1 MFDRSQIN
9 RFVKCKRQ
17 IWKMMTKKM
26 SLLLT
31 GMLLC
36 LAPDIKGN
44 ETDGRIKGI
53 VMDGE
58 LGGPLEFVTV
68 QVKAKGSDK
77 ILQGAVTGSEGNYSI
92 GGLKKG
98 EYVVTFSYIGYEE
111 VSKNISISSD
121 NQILS
126 LGELTLAEDANQLG
140 EVEVVAKRPQMR
152 FEIDRKV
159 FDATQDIAAEGG
171 SASDLLSN
179 IPSVEVDNEGS
190 VSLRGNSS
198 VTIWINGKASGLT
211 ADNQADILD
220 MMPAG
225 DIKQVEVITNPS
237 ARYSPEGTAGIINII
252 LKDDRKPG
260 YYGSVK
266 VGADTDGGYQASGN
280 INYSSSKVDAYA
292 NLNYRNR
299 EFKGGGITSR
309 LNTTDN
315 SFLDQTND
323 SKRQYNNWFGRF
335 GATWHITKSDDLAF
349 NVTGMTGGGDNSEN
363 IHYNSID
370 SQKNTIYTSDRI
382 TNGDSDMKM
391 YNLELNYVHKFS
403 ENSNIDLMV
412 SNNQWRRDGM
422 NIFRQ
427 STVYT
432 DPSQTANPL
441 YQTQENDIKDK
452 TWEVQADYTNKISDM
467 ARIEAGYK
475 GTFQRNAS
483 PVDTYTG
490 TTAEDIR
497 QDESLYNR
505 FLYNQDVHAL
515 YMTYGGK
522 WDKLSYQAGLRG
534 EYWRV
539 DTRSLDFDQEFNGKA
554 SETFEK
560 DYFKLFPSAFISYA
574 LPKNNELQVNYTRRL
589 RRPWGGQLNSFRN
602 ISDASNISFGNP
614 ELTPE
619 YSHSFELNYI
629 KSWES
634 GHTLSLSGY
643 YRSTDDVI
651 QRIRFLNMEDNV
663 MYTTS
668 ENVAKSQASGLEIVG
683 KDKLFKILDLT
694 TTVNLY
700 YSKLDG
706 FSYLPQGAETP
717 VIGDTDESFAW
728 NVRMI
733 ANFSLPWGVSLQGTG
748 NYNSKQLMA
757 QGHREPNYSVDLGL
771 RKSFLSDKLTLS
783 INARDL
789 LDSRKFRTVTAGDG
803 FWQDSENWRGGRRVG
818 FTLTYNFG
826 NMNKKKDK
834 SKSRSEEPDMFDME

>member
-1 MFDRSQIN
+1 
-9 RFVKCKRQ
+9 
-17 IWKMMTKKM
+17 MMKKKM
-26 SLLLT
+26 SIVLA

-36 LAPDIKGN
+36 FAPDMFAN
-44 ETDGRIKGI
+44 ETDGKIKGI

-77 ILQGAVTGSEGNYSI
+77 IVQGSVTGSDGNYMI

-126 LGELTLAEDANQLG
+126 LGEVTLAEDANQLG

-237 ARYSPEGTAGIINII
+237 ARYSPEGTAGIITII
-252 LKDDRKPG
+252 LKDDRNPG

>member
-1 MFDRSQIN
+1 
-9 RFVKCKRQ
+9 
-17 IWKMMTKKM
+17 MMKKKM
-26 SLLLT
+26 SIVLA

-36 LAPDIKGN
+36 FAPDMFAN
-44 ETDGRIKGI
+44 ETDGKIKGI

-77 ILQGAVTGSEGNYSI
+77 IVQGSVTGSDGNYTI

-323 SKRQYNNWFGRF
+323 SKRQHNNWFGRF

-432 DPSQTANPL
+432 DPSQIANPL

-651 QRIRFLNMEDNV
+651 QRIRFLNTEDNV

-733 ANFSLPWGVSLQGTG
+733 ANLSLPWGVSLQGTG

>member
-1 MFDRSQIN
+1 
-9 RFVKCKRQ
+9 
-17 IWKMMTKKM
+17 MMKKKM
-26 SLLLT
+26 SIVLA

-36 LAPDIKGN
+36 FAPDMFAN
-44 ETDGRIKGI
+44 ETDGKIKGI

-77 ILQGAVTGSEGNYSI
+77 IVQGSVTGSDGNYTI

-323 SKRQYNNWFGRF
+323 SKRQHNNWFGRF

-391 YNLELNYVHKFS
+391 YNLEMNYVHKFS

-441 YQTQENDIKDK
+441 YQTQENEIKDK

-522 WDKLSYQAGLRG
+522 WNKLSYQAGLRG

-651 QRIRFLNMEDNV
+651 QRIRFLNTEDNV

-717 VIGDTDESFAW
+717 VIGDMDESFAW

>member
-1 MFDRSQIN
+1 
-9 RFVKCKRQ
+9 
-17 IWKMMTKKM
+17 MMKKKM
-26 SLLLT
+26 SIVLA

-36 LAPDIKGN
+36 FAPDMFAN
-44 ETDGRIKGI
+44 ETDGKIKGI

-77 ILQGAVTGSEGNYSI
+77 IVQGSVTGSDGNYTI

-323 SKRQYNNWFGRF
+323 SKRQHNNWFGRF

-349 NVTGMTGGGDNSEN
+349 NVTGMTGSGDNSEN

-522 WDKLSYQAGLRG
+522 WNKLSYQAGLRG

-560 DYFKLFPSAFISYA
+560 DYFKLFPSAFISYD

-651 QRIRFLNMEDNV
+651 QRIRFLNTEDNV

-733 ANFSLPWGVSLQGTG
+733 ANLSLPWGVSLQGTG

>member
-1 MFDRSQIN
+1 
-9 RFVKCKRQ
+9 
-17 IWKMMTKKM
+17 MMKKKM
-26 SLLLT
+26 SIVLA

-36 LAPDIKGN
+36 FAPDMFAN
-44 ETDGRIKGI
+44 ETDGKIKGI

-77 ILQGAVTGSEGNYSI
+77 IVQGSVTGSDGNYTI

-323 SKRQYNNWFGRF
+323 SKRQHNNWFGRF

-441 YQTQENDIKDK
+441 YQTQENEIKDK

-522 WDKLSYQAGLRG
+522 WNKLSYQAGLRG

-651 QRIRFLNMEDNV
+651 QRIRFLNTEDNV
-663 MYTTS
+663 MYTAS

-733 ANFSLPWGVSLQGTG
+733 ANLSLPWGISLQGTG

>member
-1 MFDRSQIN
+1 
-9 RFVKCKRQ
+9 
-17 IWKMMTKKM
+17 MMKKKM
-26 SLLLT
+26 SIVLA

-36 LAPDIKGN
+36 FAPDMFAN
-44 ETDGRIKGI
+44 ETDGKIKGI

-77 ILQGAVTGSEGNYSI
+77 IVQGSVTGSDGNYTI

-323 SKRQYNNWFGRF
+323 SKRQHNNWFGRF

-432 DPSQTANPL
+432 DPSQIANPL

-651 QRIRFLNMEDNV
+651 QRIRFLNTEDNV

-733 ANFSLPWGVSLQGTG
+733 ANLSLPWGVSLQGTG

-757 QGHREPNYSVDLGL
+757 QGHRKPNYSVDLGL

>member
-1 MFDRSQIN
+1 MM
-9 RFVKCKRQ
+9 K
-17 IWKMMTKKM
+17 KMM
-26 SLLLT
+26 SIVLA

-36 LAPDIKGN
+36 FAPDMFAN
-44 ETDGRIKGI
+44 ETDGKIKGI

-77 ILQGAVTGSEGNYSI
+77 IVQGSVTGSDGNYTI

-299 EFKGGGITSR
+299 EFNGGGITSR

-323 SKRQYNNWFGRF
+323 SKRQHNNWFGRF

-522 WDKLSYQAGLRG
+522 WNKLSYQAGLRG

-651 QRIRFLNMEDNV
+651 QRIRFLNTEDNV

-706 FSYLPQGAETP
+706 FSYLPQGVETL

-733 ANFSLPWGVSLQGTG
+733 ANLSLPWGVSLQGTG

>member
-1 MFDRSQIN
+1 
-9 RFVKCKRQ
+9 
-17 IWKMMTKKM
+17 MMKKKM
-26 SLLLT
+26 SIVLA

-36 LAPDIKGN
+36 FAPDMFAN
-44 ETDGRIKGI
+44 ETDGKIKGI

-77 ILQGAVTGSEGNYSI
+77 IVQGSVTGSDGNYAI

-111 VSKNISISSD
+111 VSKNISISND

-323 SKRQYNNWFGRF
+323 SKRQHNNWFGRF

-522 WDKLSYQAGLRG
+522 WNKLSYQAGLRG

-651 QRIRFLNMEDNV
+651 QRIRFLNTEDNV

-771 RKSFLSDKLTLS
+771 RKSFLSDRLTLS

>member
-1 MFDRSQIN
+1 
-9 RFVKCKRQ
+9 
-17 IWKMMTKKM
+17 MMKKKM
-26 SLLLT
+26 SIVLA

-36 LAPDIKGN
+36 FAPDMFAN
-44 ETDGRIKGI
+44 ETDGKIKGI

-77 ILQGAVTGSEGNYSI
+77 IVQGSVTGSDGNYMI

-126 LGELTLAEDANQLG
+126 LGELTLEEDANQLG

-323 SKRQYNNWFGRF
+323 SKRQHNNWFGRF
-335 GATWHITKSDDLAF
+335 GVTWHITKSDDLAF

-497 QDESLYNR
+497 QDESLYNC

-522 WDKLSYQAGLRG
+522 WNKLSYQAGLRG

-560 DYFKLFPSAFISYA
+560 DYFKLFPSAFISYD

-651 QRIRFLNMEDNV
+651 QRIRFLNTEDNV

-733 ANFSLPWGVSLQGTG
+733 ANLSLPWGVSLQGTG

>member
-1 MFDRSQIN
+1 
-9 RFVKCKRQ
+9 
-17 IWKMMTKKM
+17 MMKKKM
-26 SLLLT
+26 SIVLA

-36 LAPDIKGN
+36 FAPDMFAN
-44 ETDGRIKGI
+44 ETDGKIKGI

-77 ILQGAVTGSEGNYSI
+77 IVQGSVTGSDGNYMI

-126 LGELTLAEDANQLG
+126 LGELTLEEDANQLG

-323 SKRQYNNWFGRF
+323 SKRQHNNWFGRF

-370 SQKNTIYTSDRI
+370 SQKNTIYTSDRM

-475 GTFQRNAS
+475 GIFQRNAS

-522 WDKLSYQAGLRG
+522 WNKLSYQAGLRG

-651 QRIRFLNMEDNV
+651 QRIRFLNTEDNV

-733 ANFSLPWGVSLQGTG
+733 ANLSLPWGVSLQGTG

>member
-1 MFDRSQIN
+1 
-9 RFVKCKRQ
+9 
-17 IWKMMTKKM
+17 MMKKKM
-26 SLLLT
+26 SIVLA

-36 LAPDIKGN
+36 FAPDMFAN
-44 ETDGRIKGI
+44 ETDGKIKGI

-77 ILQGAVTGSEGNYSI
+77 IVQGSVTGSDGNYMI

-126 LGELTLAEDANQLG
+126 LGELTLEEDANQLG

-323 SKRQYNNWFGRF
+323 SKRQHNNWFGRF

-370 SQKNTIYTSDRI
+370 SQNNTIYTSDRI

-441 YQTQENDIKDK
+441 YQTQENEIKDK

-522 WDKLSYQAGLRG
+522 WNKLSYQAGLRG

-619 YSHSFELNYI
+619 YSHSFELNDI

-634 GHTLSLSGY
+634 GHPLSLSGY

-651 QRIRFLNMEDNV
+651 QRIRFLNTEDNV

>member
-1 MFDRSQIN
+1 
-9 RFVKCKRQ
+9 
-17 IWKMMTKKM
+17 MMKKKM
-26 SLLLT
+26 SIVLA

-36 LAPDIKGN
+36 FAPDMFAN
-44 ETDGRIKGI
+44 ETDGKIKGI

-77 ILQGAVTGSEGNYSI
+77 IVQGSVTGSDGNYMI

-323 SKRQYNNWFGRF
+323 SKRQHNNWFGRF
-335 GATWHITKSDDLAF
+335 GVTWHITKSDDLAF

-522 WDKLSYQAGLRG
+522 WNKLSYQAGLRG

-651 QRIRFLNMEDNV
+651 QRIRFLNTEDNV

-706 FSYLPQGAETP
+706 FSYLPQGVETP

-733 ANFSLPWGVSLQGTG
+733 ANLSLPWGVSLQGTG

>member
-1 MFDRSQIN
+1 
-9 RFVKCKRQ
+9 
-17 IWKMMTKKM
+17 MMKKKM
-26 SLLLT
+26 SIVLA

-36 LAPDIKGN
+36 FAPDMFAN
-44 ETDGRIKGI
+44 ETDGKIKGI

-77 ILQGAVTGSEGNYSI
+77 IVQGSVTGSDGNYTI

-323 SKRQYNNWFGRF
+323 SKRQHNNWFGRF

-349 NVTGMTGGGDNSEN
+349 NVTGMTGSGDNSEN

-522 WDKLSYQAGLRG
+522 WNKLSYQAGLRG

-560 DYFKLFPSAFISYA
+560 DYFKLFPSAFISYD

-589 RRPWGGQLNSFRN
+589 RRPCGGQLNSFRN

-651 QRIRFLNMEDNV
+651 QRIRFLNTEDNV

-733 ANFSLPWGVSLQGTG
+733 ANLSLPWGVSLQGTG

>member
-1 MFDRSQIN
+1 
-9 RFVKCKRQ
+9 
-17 IWKMMTKKM
+17 MMKKKM
-26 SLLLT
+26 SIVLA

-36 LAPDIKGN
+36 FAPDMFAN
-44 ETDGRIKGI
+44 ETDGKIKGI

-77 ILQGAVTGSEGNYSI
+77 IVQGSVTGSDGNYTI

-323 SKRQYNNWFGRF
+323 SKRQHNNWFGRF

-412 SNNQWRRDGM
+412 SNNKWRRDGM

-432 DPSQTANPL
+432 DPSQIANPL

-651 QRIRFLNMEDNV
+651 QRIRFLNTEDNV

>member
-1 MFDRSQIN
+1 
-9 RFVKCKRQ
+9 
-17 IWKMMTKKM
+17 MMKKKM
-26 SLLLT
+26 SIVLA

-36 LAPDIKGN
+36 FAPDMFAN
-44 ETDGRIKGI
+44 ETDGKIKGI

-77 ILQGAVTGSEGNYSI
+77 IVQGSVTGSDGNYTI

-126 LGELTLAEDANQLG
+126 LGELTLAEDTNQLG

-323 SKRQYNNWFGRF
+323 SKRQHNNWFGRF

-522 WDKLSYQAGLRG
+522 WNKLSYQAGLRG

-651 QRIRFLNMEDNV
+651 QRIRFLNTEDNV

>member
-1 MFDRSQIN
+1 
-9 RFVKCKRQ
+9 
-17 IWKMMTKKM
+17 MMKKKM
-26 SLLLT
+26 SIVLA

-36 LAPDIKGN
+36 FAPDMFAN
-44 ETDGRIKGI
+44 ETDGKIKGI

-77 ILQGAVTGSEGNYSI
+77 IVQGSVTGSDGNYTI

-211 ADNQADILD
+211 ADNQADTLD

-323 SKRQYNNWFGRF
+323 SKRQHNNWFGRF

-432 DPSQTANPL
+432 DPSQIANPL

-651 QRIRFLNMEDNV
+651 QRIRFLNTEDNV

-733 ANFSLPWGVSLQGTG
+733 ANLSLPWGVSLQGTG

>member
-1 MFDRSQIN
+1 
-9 RFVKCKRQ
+9 
-17 IWKMMTKKM
+17 MMKKKM
-26 SLLLT
+26 SIVLA

-36 LAPDIKGN
+36 FAPDMFAN
-44 ETDGRIKGI
+44 ETDGKIKGI

-77 ILQGAVTGSEGNYSI
+77 IVQGSVTGSDGNYMI

-323 SKRQYNNWFGRF
+323 SKRQHNNWFGRF

>member
-1 MFDRSQIN
+1 
-9 RFVKCKRQ
+9 
-17 IWKMMTKKM
+17 MMKKKM
-26 SLLLT
+26 SIVLA

-36 LAPDIKGN
+36 FAPDMFAN
-44 ETDGRIKGI
+44 ETDGKIKGI

-77 ILQGAVTGSEGNYSI
+77 IVQGSVTGSDGNYTI

-198 VTIWINGKASGLT
+198 VTIWINGKVSGLT

-323 SKRQYNNWFGRF
+323 SKRQHNNWFGRF

-432 DPSQTANPL
+432 DPSQIANPL

-651 QRIRFLNMEDNV
+651 QRIRFLNTEDNV

>member
-1 MFDRSQIN
+1 
-9 RFVKCKRQ
+9 
-17 IWKMMTKKM
+17 M
-26 SLLLT
+26 SIVLA

-36 LAPDIKGN
+36 FAPDMFAN
-44 ETDGRIKGI
+44 ETDGKIKGI

-77 ILQGAVTGSEGNYSI
+77 IVQGSVTGSDGKYTI

-323 SKRQYNNWFGRF
+323 SERQHNNWFGRF

-370 SQKNTIYTSDRI
+370 SQKNTIYTSDRM

-403 ENSNIDLMV
+403 ENSNIDLTV

-422 NIFRQ
+422 DIFRQ

-522 WDKLSYQAGLRG
+522 WNKLSYQAGLRG

-554 SETFEK
+554 SEAFEK
-560 DYFKLFPSAFISYA
+560 DYFKLFPSAFISYS

-651 QRIRFLNMEDNV
+651 QRIRFLNTEDNV

-834 SKSRSEEPDMFDME
+834 NKSRSEEPDMFDME

>member
-1 MFDRSQIN
+1 
-9 RFVKCKRQ
+9 
-17 IWKMMTKKM
+17 MMKKKM
-26 SLLLT
+26 SIVLA

-36 LAPDIKGN
+36 FAPDMFAN
-44 ETDGRIKGI
+44 ETDGKIKGI

-77 ILQGAVTGSEGNYSI
+77 IVQGSVTGSDGNYTI

-323 SKRQYNNWFGRF
+323 SKRQHNNWFGRF

-522 WDKLSYQAGLRG
+522 WNKLSYQAGLRG

-560 DYFKLFPSAFISYA
+560 DYFKLFPSAFISYD

-651 QRIRFLNMEDNV
+651 QRIRFLNTEDNV

-733 ANFSLPWGVSLQGTG
+733 ANLSLPWGVSLQGTG

-789 LDSRKFRTVTAGDG
+789 LDSRKFRTVIAGDG

>member
-1 MFDRSQIN
+1 
-9 RFVKCKRQ
+9 
-17 IWKMMTKKM
+17 MMKKKM
-26 SLLLT
+26 SIVLA

-36 LAPDIKGN
+36 FAPDMFAN
-44 ETDGRIKGI
+44 ETDGKIKGI

-77 ILQGAVTGSEGNYSI
+77 IVQGSVTGSDGNYMI

-126 LGELTLAEDANQLG
+126 LGELTLEEDANQLG

-323 SKRQYNNWFGRF
+323 SKRQHNNWFGRF

-441 YQTQENDIKDK
+441 YQTQENEIKDK

-522 WDKLSYQAGLRG
+522 WNKLSYQAGLRG

-651 QRIRFLNMEDNV
+651 QRIRFLNTEDNV

-757 QGHREPNYSVDLGL
+757 QGYREPNYSVDLGL

>member
-1 MFDRSQIN
+1 
-9 RFVKCKRQ
+9 
-17 IWKMMTKKM
+17 MMKKKM
-26 SLLLT
+26 SIVLA

-36 LAPDIKGN
+36 FAPDMFAN
-44 ETDGRIKGI
+44 ETDGKIKGI

-77 ILQGAVTGSEGNYSI
+77 IVQGSVTGSDGNYTI

-126 LGELTLAEDANQLG
+126 LGELTLTEDANQLG

-171 SASDLLSN
+171 SASDLFSN

-323 SKRQYNNWFGRF
+323 SERQHNNWFGRF

-370 SQKNTIYTSDRI
+370 SQKNTIYTSDRM

-403 ENSNIDLMV
+403 ENSNIDLTV

-422 NIFRQ
+422 DIFRQ

-522 WDKLSYQAGLRG
+522 WNKLSYQAGLRG

-554 SETFEK
+554 SEAFEK
-560 DYFKLFPSAFISYA
+560 DYFKLFPSAFISYS

-651 QRIRFLNMEDNV
+651 QRIRFLNTEDNV

>member
-1 MFDRSQIN
+1 
-9 RFVKCKRQ
+9 
-17 IWKMMTKKM
+17 MMKKKV
-26 SLLLT
+26 SFLLA
-31 GMLLC
+31 GMLVC
-36 LAPDIKGN
+36 MTPAMNGATIDGGIKG
-44 ETDGRIKGI
+44 T

-77 ILQGAVTGSEGNYSI
+77 ILQGSVTGSDGNYSI

-98 EYVVTFSYIGYEE
+98 EYVVTFSYIGYGE
-111 VSKNISISSD
+111 VSKTISIGTNSQVL
-121 NQILS
+121 N
-126 LGELTLAEDANQLG
+126 LGELTLEEDANQLN
-140 EVEVVAKRPQMR
+140 EVEIVAKRPQMR

-159 FDATQDIAAEGG
+159 FDATQDIASEGG
-171 SASDLLSN
+171 SVSDLLSN

-211 ADNQADILD
+211 SDNQADILE

-237 ARYSPEGTAGIINII
+237 AKYSPEGTAGIINII

-266 VGADTDGGYQASGN
+266 AGADTDGGYQASGN

-309 LNTTDN
+309 ENTTDH

-323 SKRQYNNWFGRF
+323 SKRQHNNWFGRF
-335 GATWHITKSDDLAF
+335 GATWHMTKNDDLSL
-349 NVTGMTGGGDNSEN
+349 NVTGMTGGGDNSET
-363 IHYNSID
+363 IHYISTD
-370 SQKNTIYTSDRI
+370 SQRNTLYTSDRT

-403 ENSNIDLMV
+403 DKSNIDLTV
-412 SNNQWRRDGM
+412 SNNQWKRDGM
-422 NIFRQ
+422 DIFQQ
-427 STVYT
+427 STKYT
-432 DPSQTANPL
+432 DPSLSADPI

-452 TWEVQADYTNKISDM
+452 TWEVQADYSNKISDM
-467 ARIEAGYK
+467 SRIEAGYK

-490 TTAEDIR
+490 TTAENIQ
-497 QDESLYNR
+497 QDQTLYNR

-522 WDKLSYQAGLRG
+522 WENLSYQAGLRG

-539 DTRSLDFDQEFNGKA
+539 DTRSLDFDQEFNGKP
-554 SETFEK
+554 SESFEK
-560 DYFKLFPSAFISYA
+560 DYFKLFPSAFISYS

-651 QRIRFLNMEDNV
+651 QRIRFLNTEDNV

-706 FSYLPQGAETP
+706 FTYLPAGASIP
-717 VIGDTDESFAW
+717 VTGETDESFAW
-728 NVRMI
+728 DVRMI
-733 ANFSLPWGVSLQGTG
+733 ANLSLPWGVSLQGTG
-748 NYNSKQLMA
+748 NYNSKRLMA
-757 QGHREPNYSVDLGL
+757 QGYRKPNYSVDLGL
-771 RKSFLSDKLTLS
+771 RKSFLNDKLTLS
-783 INARDL
+783 VNARDL
-789 LDSRKFRTVTAGDG
+789 LDSRKFRTITSGDG

-834 SKSRSEEPDMFDME
+834 SKSRDRSDDSEMFEME

>member
-1 MFDRSQIN
+1 
-9 RFVKCKRQ
+9 
-17 IWKMMTKKM
+17 MMKKKM
-26 SLLLT
+26 SIVLA

-36 LAPDIKGN
+36 FAPDMFAN
-44 ETDGRIKGI
+44 ETDGKIKGI

-77 ILQGAVTGSEGNYSI
+77 IVQGSVTGSDGNYTI

-179 IPSVEVDNEGS
+179 IPSVEVDNEGL

-323 SKRQYNNWFGRF
+323 SKRQHNNWFGRF

-522 WDKLSYQAGLRG
+522 WNKLSYQAGLRG

-651 QRIRFLNMEDNV
+651 QRIRFLNTEDNV

-733 ANFSLPWGVSLQGTG
+733 ANLSLPWGVSLQGTG

>member
-1 MFDRSQIN
+1 
-9 RFVKCKRQ
+9 
-17 IWKMMTKKM
+17 MMKKKM
-26 SLLLT
+26 SIVLA

-36 LAPDIKGN
+36 FAPDMFAN
-44 ETDGRIKGI
+44 ETDGKIKGI

-77 ILQGAVTGSEGNYSI
+77 IVQGSVTGSDGNYTI

-323 SKRQYNNWFGRF
+323 SKRQHNNWFGRF

-432 DPSQTANPL
+432 DPSQIANPL

-651 QRIRFLNMEDNV
+651 QRIRFLNTEDNV

-733 ANFSLPWGVSLQGTG
+733 ANLSLPWGVSLQGTG
-748 NYNSKQLMA
+748 N
-757 QGHREPNYSVDLGL
+757 
-771 RKSFLSDKLTLS
+771 
-783 INARDL
+783 
-789 LDSRKFRTVTAGDG
+789 
-803 FWQDSENWRGGRRVG
+803 
-818 FTLTYNFG
+818 
-826 NMNKKKDK
+826 
-834 SKSRSEEPDMFDME
+834 

>member
-1 MFDRSQIN
+1 
-9 RFVKCKRQ
+9 
-17 IWKMMTKKM
+17 MMKKKV
-26 SLLLT
+26 SFLLA
-31 GMLLC
+31 GMLVC
-36 LAPDIKGN
+36 MTPAMNGATIDGGIKG
-44 ETDGRIKGI
+44 T

-77 ILQGAVTGSEGNYSI
+77 ILQGSVTGSDGNYSI
-92 GGLKKG
+92 AGLKKG
-98 EYVVTFSYIGYEE
+98 EYVVTFSYIGYGE
-111 VSKNISISSD
+111 VSKTISIGTNSQVL
-121 NQILS
+121 N
-126 LGELTLAEDANQLG
+126 LGELTLEEDANQLN
-140 EVEVVAKRPQMR
+140 EVEIVAKRPQMR

-159 FDATQDIAAEGG
+159 FDATQDIASEGG
-171 SASDLLSN
+171 SVSDLLSN

-211 ADNQADILD
+211 SDNQADILE

-237 ARYSPEGTAGIINII
+237 AKYSPEGTAGIINII

-266 VGADTDGGYQASGN
+266 AGADTDGGYQASGN

-309 LNTTDN
+309 ENTTDH

-323 SKRQYNNWFGRF
+323 SKRQHNNWFGRF
-335 GATWHITKSDDLAF
+335 GATWHMTKNDDLSL
-349 NVTGMTGGGDNSEN
+349 NVTGMTGGGDNSET
-363 IHYNSID
+363 IHYISTD
-370 SQKNTIYTSDRI
+370 SQRNTLYTSDRT
-382 TNGDSDMKM
+382 TNGNSDMKM

-403 ENSNIDLMV
+403 DKSNIDLTV
-412 SNNQWRRDGM
+412 SNNQWKRDGM
-422 NIFRQ
+422 DIFQQ
-427 STVYT
+427 STKYT
-432 DPSQTANPL
+432 DPSLSADPI

-452 TWEVQADYTNKISDM
+452 TWEVQADYSNKISDM
-467 ARIEAGYK
+467 SRIEAGYK

-490 TTAEDIR
+490 TTAENIQ
-497 QDESLYNR
+497 QDKTLYNR

-522 WDKLSYQAGLRG
+522 WENLSYQAGLRG

-539 DTRSLDFDQEFNGKA
+539 DTRSLDFDQEFNGKP
-554 SETFEK
+554 SESFEK
-560 DYFKLFPSAFISYA
+560 DYFKLFPSAFISYS

-651 QRIRFLNMEDNV
+651 QRIRFLNTEDNV

-706 FSYLPQGAETP
+706 FTYLPAGASIP
-717 VIGDTDESFAW
+717 VTGETDESFAW
-728 NVRMI
+728 DVRMI
-733 ANFSLPWGVSLQGTG
+733 ANLSLPWGVSLQGTG
-748 NYNSKQLMA
+748 NYNSKRLMA
-757 QGHREPNYSVDLGL
+757 QGYRKPNYSVDLGL
-771 RKSFLSDKLTLS
+771 RKSFLNDKLTLS
-783 INARDL
+783 VNARDL
-789 LDSRKFRTVTAGDG
+789 LDSRKFRTITSGDG

-834 SKSRSEEPDMFDME
+834 SKSRDRSDDSEMFEME

>member
-1 MFDRSQIN
+1 M
-9 RFVKCKRQ
+9 
-17 IWKMMTKKM
+17 
-26 SLLLT
+26 
-31 GMLLC
+31 
-36 LAPDIKGN
+36 
-44 ETDGRIKGI
+44 
-53 VMDGE
+53 
-58 LGGPLEFVTV
+58 
-68 QVKAKGSDK
+68 
-77 ILQGAVTGSEGNYSI
+77 
-92 GGLKKG
+92 
-98 EYVVTFSYIGYEE
+98 
-111 VSKNISISSD
+111 
-121 NQILS
+121 
-126 LGELTLAEDANQLG
+126 TLAEDANQLG

>member
-1 MFDRSQIN
+1 
-9 RFVKCKRQ
+9 
-17 IWKMMTKKM
+17 MMKKKM
-26 SLLLT
+26 SIVLA

-36 LAPDIKGN
+36 FAPDMFAN
-44 ETDGRIKGI
+44 ETDGKIKGI

-77 ILQGAVTGSEGNYSI
+77 IVQGSVTGSDGNYMI

-111 VSKNISISSD
+111 VSKNISISSA

>member
-1 MFDRSQIN
+1 
-9 RFVKCKRQ
+9 
-17 IWKMMTKKM
+17 MMKNKM
-26 SLLLT
+26 SLLLA
-31 GMLLC
+31 GMLLFFV
-36 LAPDIKGN
+36 PDMAGS
-44 ETDGRIKGI
+44 ETDGKVKGV
-53 VMDGE
+53 VMDGG

-68 QVKAKGSDK
+68 QVKEKGTGK
-77 ILQGAVTGSEGNYSI
+77 VVQGSVTGSDGNYTI

-98 EYVVTFSYIGYEE
+98 EYIVTFSYIGYEE
-111 VSKNISISSD
+111 LSKNISIAS
-121 NQILS
+121 NNHILN
-126 LGELTLAEDANQLG
+126 LGELTLEEDANQLG
-140 EVEVVAKRPQMR
+140 EVEVVGKRPQMR

-159 FDATQDIAAEGG
+159 FDATQDIAADGG

-179 IPSVEVDNEGS
+179 IPSVEVDNEGA

-220 MMPAG
+220 MMPAE

-237 ARYSPEGTAGIINII
+237 ARYSPEGTAGIINIV

-266 VGADTDGGYQASGN
+266 AGADTDGGYQASGN

-299 EFKGGGITSR
+299 EFKGGGVTSR
-309 LNTTDN
+309 ENTTDN
-315 SFLDQTND
+315 SFLNQTND
-323 SKRQYNNWFGRF
+323 SKRQHNNWFGRF
-335 GATWHITKSDDLAF
+335 GATWHITKNDDLAF
-349 NVTGMTGGGDNSEN
+349 NVTGMSGGGDSDEA
-363 IHYNSID
+363 IHYISTGSLKD
-370 SQKNTIYTSDRI
+370 TLYTSNRT

-391 YNLELNYVHKFS
+391 YNLEMNYVHKFS
-403 ENSNIDLMV
+403 ENSNIDLTV

-427 STVYT
+427 STRYT
-432 DPSQTANPL
+432 DPSQTENPI
-441 YQTQENDIKDK
+441 YQTQSNDVKDK
-452 TWEVQADYTNKISDM
+452 TWEVQADYTNKISDI

-490 TTAEDIR
+490 TTAENIQ
-497 QDESLYNR
+497 QDKNLYNR

-515 YMTYGGK
+515 YLTYGGK
-522 WDKLSYQAGLRG
+522 WENLSYQTGLRG
-534 EYWRV
+534 EYWLV
-539 DTRSLDFDQEFNGKA
+539 DTRSLDFEQEFNGKP
-554 SETFEK
+554 SDTFEK
-560 DYFKLFPSAFISYA
+560 DYFKLFPSAFISYS
-574 LPKNNELQVNYTRRL
+574 LPKNNELQINYTRRL

-629 KSWES
+629 KTWES

-651 QRIRFLNMEDNV
+651 QRIRFLNAEENV

-668 ENVAKSQASGLEIVG
+668 ENIAKSQASGLEIVG

-706 FSYLPQGAETP
+706 FRYLPEGAETP
-717 VIGDTDESFAW
+717 VIGETDESFAW
-728 NVRMI
+728 NARMI

-748 NYNSKQLMA
+748 NYNSKRLMA
-757 QGHREPNYSVDLGL
+757 QGYRKPNYSVDLGL
-771 RKSFLSDKLTLS
+771 RKSFMSDKLTLS

-789 LDSRKFRTVTAGDG
+789 LDSRKFRTITSGSG
-803 FWQDSENWRGGRRVG
+803 FWQDSENWRGGRRIG

-834 SKSRSEEPDMFDME
+834 SKNENRSEEPDLFEME

>member
-1 MFDRSQIN
+1 
-9 RFVKCKRQ
+9 
-17 IWKMMTKKM
+17 MMKKKM
-26 SLLLT
+26 SIVLA

-36 LAPDIKGN
+36 FAPDMFAN
-44 ETDGRIKGI
+44 ETDGKIKGI

-77 ILQGAVTGSEGNYSI
+77 IVQGSVTGSDGNYTI

-126 LGELTLAEDANQLG
+126 LGELTLAEDTNQLG
-140 EVEVVAKRPQMR
+140 EVEVVAKRAQMR

-323 SKRQYNNWFGRF
+323 SKRQHNNWFGRF

-522 WDKLSYQAGLRG
+522 WNKLSYQVGLRG

>member
-1 MFDRSQIN
+1 
-9 RFVKCKRQ
+9 
-17 IWKMMTKKM
+17 MMKKKM
-26 SLLLT
+26 SIVLA

-36 LAPDIKGN
+36 FAPDMFAN
-44 ETDGRIKGI
+44 ETDGKIKGI

-77 ILQGAVTGSEGNYSI
+77 IVQGSVTGSDGNYMI

-323 SKRQYNNWFGRF
+323 SKRQHNNWFGRF

-651 QRIRFLNMEDNV
+651 QRIRFLNTEDNV

-733 ANFSLPWGVSLQGTG
+733 ANLSLPRGVSLQGTG

>member
-1 MFDRSQIN
+1 
-9 RFVKCKRQ
+9 
-17 IWKMMTKKM
+17 MMKKKM
-26 SLLLT
+26 SIVLA

-36 LAPDIKGN
+36 FAPDMFAN
-44 ETDGRIKGI
+44 ETDGKIKGI

-77 ILQGAVTGSEGNYSI
+77 IVQGSVTGSDGNYTI

-323 SKRQYNNWFGRF
+323 SKRQHNNWFGRF

-370 SQKNTIYTSDRI
+370 SQKNTIYTSDRM

-522 WDKLSYQAGLRG
+522 WNKLSYQAGLRG

-651 QRIRFLNMEDNV
+651 QRIRFLNTEDNV

-706 FSYLPQGAETP
+706 FSYLPQGVETP

-733 ANFSLPWGVSLQGTG
+733 ANLSLPWGVSLQGTG

>member
-1 MFDRSQIN
+1 
-9 RFVKCKRQ
+9 
-17 IWKMMTKKM
+17 MMKKKM
-26 SLLLT
+26 SIVLA

-36 LAPDIKGN
+36 FAPDMFAN
-44 ETDGRIKGI
+44 ETDGKIKGI

-77 ILQGAVTGSEGNYSI
+77 IVQGSVTGSDGNYMI

-733 ANFSLPWGVSLQGTG
+733 ANFSLLWGVSLQGTG

>member
-1 MFDRSQIN
+1 
-9 RFVKCKRQ
+9 
-17 IWKMMTKKM
+17 MMKKKM
-26 SLLLT
+26 SIVLA

-36 LAPDIKGN
+36 FAPDMFAN
-44 ETDGRIKGI
+44 ETDGKIKGI

-77 ILQGAVTGSEGNYSI
+77 IVQGSVTGSDGNYTI

-98 EYVVTFSYIGYEE
+98 EYVVTFAYIGYEE

-323 SKRQYNNWFGRF
+323 SKRQHNNWFGRF

-432 DPSQTANPL
+432 DPSQIANPL

-651 QRIRFLNMEDNV
+651 QRIRFLNTEDNV

-733 ANFSLPWGVSLQGTG
+733 ANLSLPWGVSLQGTG

>member
-1 MFDRSQIN
+1 
-9 RFVKCKRQ
+9 
-17 IWKMMTKKM
+17 MMKKKM
-26 SLLLT
+26 SIVLA

-36 LAPDIKGN
+36 FAPDMFAN
-44 ETDGRIKGI
+44 ETDGKIKGI

-77 ILQGAVTGSEGNYSI
+77 IVQGSVTGSDGNYTI

-309 LNTTDN
+309 LNTTHN

-323 SKRQYNNWFGRF
+323 SKRQHNNWFGRF

-432 DPSQTANPL
+432 DPSQIANPL

-651 QRIRFLNMEDNV
+651 QRIRFLNTEDNV

-733 ANFSLPWGVSLQGTG
+733 ANLSLPWGVSLQGTG

>member
-1 MFDRSQIN
+1 
-9 RFVKCKRQ
+9 
-17 IWKMMTKKM
+17 MMKKKM
-26 SLLLT
+26 SIVLA

-36 LAPDIKGN
+36 FAPDMFAN
-44 ETDGRIKGI
+44 ETDGKIKGI

-77 ILQGAVTGSEGNYSI
+77 IVQGSVTGSDGNYTI

-126 LGELTLAEDANQLG
+126 LGELTLTEDANQLG

-323 SKRQYNNWFGRF
+323 SERQHNNWFGRF

-370 SQKNTIYTSDRI
+370 SQKNTIYTSDRM

-403 ENSNIDLMV
+403 ENSNIDLTV

-422 NIFRQ
+422 DIFQQ

-522 WDKLSYQAGLRG
+522 WNKLSYQAGLRG

-554 SETFEK
+554 SEAFEK
-560 DYFKLFPSAFISYA
+560 DYFKLFPSAFISYS

-651 QRIRFLNMEDNV
+651 QRIRFLNTEDNV

-834 SKSRSEEPDMFDME
+834 NKSRSEEPDMFDME

>member
-1 MFDRSQIN
+1 
-9 RFVKCKRQ
+9 
-17 IWKMMTKKM
+17 MMKKKM
-26 SLLLT
+26 SIVLA

-36 LAPDIKGN
+36 FAPDMFAN
-44 ETDGRIKGI
+44 ETDGKIKGI

-77 ILQGAVTGSEGNYSI
+77 IVQGSVTGSDGNYTI

-252 LKDDRKPG
+252 LKDDRKPS

-323 SKRQYNNWFGRF
+323 SKRQHNNWFGRF

-522 WDKLSYQAGLRG
+522 WNKLSYQAGLRG

-651 QRIRFLNMEDNV
+651 QRIRFLNTEDNV

-683 KDKLFKILDLT
+683 KDKLFKILDLA

-733 ANFSLPWGVSLQGTG
+733 ANLSLPWGVSLQGTG

-771 RKSFLSDKLTLS
+771 RKSFLSDRLTLS

>member
-1 MFDRSQIN
+1 
-9 RFVKCKRQ
+9 
-17 IWKMMTKKM
+17 MMKKKM
-26 SLLLT
+26 SIVLA

-36 LAPDIKGN
+36 FAPDMFAN
-44 ETDGRIKGI
+44 ETDGKIKGI

-77 ILQGAVTGSEGNYSI
+77 IVQGSVTGSDGNYTI

-111 VSKNISISSD
+111 VSKNISISSN

-323 SKRQYNNWFGRF
+323 SKRQHNNWFGRF

-490 TTAEDIR
+490 STAEDIR

-522 WDKLSYQAGLRG
+522 WNKLSYQAGLRG

-651 QRIRFLNMEDNV
+651 QRIRFLNTEDNV
-663 MYTTS
+663 MYTTR

-706 FSYLPQGAETP
+706 FSICRKVRKHRLSEIRMRVLPG
-717 VIGDTDESFAW
+717 
-728 NVRMI
+728 M
-733 ANFSLPWGVSLQGTG
+733 
-748 NYNSKQLMA
+748 
-757 QGHREPNYSVDLGL
+757 SV
-771 RKSFLSDKLTLS
+771 
-783 INARDL
+783 
-789 LDSRKFRTVTAGDG
+789 
-803 FWQDSENWRGGRRVG
+803 
-818 FTLTYNFG
+818 
-826 NMNKKKDK
+826 
-834 SKSRSEEPDMFDME
+834 